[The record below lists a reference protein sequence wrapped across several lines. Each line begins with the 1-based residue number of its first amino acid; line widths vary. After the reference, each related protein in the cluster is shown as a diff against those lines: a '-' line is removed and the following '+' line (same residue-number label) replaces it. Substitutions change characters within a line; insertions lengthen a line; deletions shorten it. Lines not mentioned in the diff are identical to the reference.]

1 MAILRGD
8 WVLVD
13 GEVGKVI
20 VPDFTAGVHLVQFK
34 GRSFANATQETRMTK
49 IDPVF
54 HNLLTDVNK
63 EK

>member
-1 MAILRGD
+1 
-8 WVLVD
+8 VLVD